1 MRIEKPTLDRRAK
14 KVRWIEAES
23 AIFHRPSN
31 QDHARTNSPKAK
43 DIGRFVNYQGEAHEA
58 MTESIKS
65 TQQERPGSSTEH
77 VILEMAGFTLSTATI
92 LISAYSPLLATANTN
107 TPVMHGFTHGI
118 MFVFMTAFYFLMSH
132 FVKKRDT
139 FIRIKSARSL
149 FFALQLVLPLI
160 AILESA
166 IQTAPPIGA
175 VLVAWAAFGTA
186 GAYFT
191 CAWIDAQSALGED
204 RIRTANL
211 WSFCAAGCIA
221 AAILAMPETTG
232 TAAFA
237 IMCAASFVL
246 LLQLPTKPSETMS
259 EHDERWFSENSKYST
274 SGSYIMI
281 VDGATIGII
290 AGLLVAR
297 ISKDVLPPATM
308 GIVFMVVAFAFF
320 LLDRKAPTILA
331 LGRSQL
337 AFLPILVCGLVLSGF
352 LAAPWNTIASLP
364 LFAVLYLFDYTNSS
378 VLSLR
383 GSLLSIS
390 PCYCFAKGRFFI
402 TLGQA
407 IGWFGGAF
415 LASDIGRGALP
426 AVSVIMVFLVCAY
439 ITAAAIKPEKYP
451 IITDEAK
458 LPQAQA
464 GEVPPPRSTSTR
476 TNRRAALQA

>member
-1 MRIEKPTLDRRAK
+1 
-14 KVRWIEAES
+14 
-23 AIFHRPSN
+23 
-31 QDHARTNSPKAK
+31 
-43 DIGRFVNYQGEAHEA
+43 
-58 MTESIKS
+58 
-65 TQQERPGSSTEH
+65 
-77 VILEMAGFTLSTATI
+77 
-92 LISAYSPLLATANTN
+92 
-107 TPVMHGFTHGI
+107 
-118 MFVFMTAFYFLMSH
+118 
-132 FVKKRDT
+132 
-139 FIRIKSARSL
+139 
-149 FFALQLVLPLI
+149 
-160 AILESA
+160 
-166 IQTAPPIGA
+166 
-175 VLVAWAAFGTA
+175 
-186 GAYFT
+186 
-191 CAWIDAQSALGED
+191 
-204 RIRTANL
+204 
-211 WSFCAAGCIA
+211 
-221 AAILAMPETTG
+221 MPETTG

-246 LLQLPTKPSETMS
+246 LLQLPTKPFETMS

-274 SGSYIMI
+274 SGSYVMI
-281 VDGATIGII
+281 VDGTTIGII

-297 ISKDVLPPATM
+297 ISKDVLPPTTM
-308 GIVFMVVAFAFF
+308 GIVFMVVAFTFF

-415 LASDIGRGALP
+415 LASGIGRGALP
-426 AVSVIMVFLVCAY
+426 AVSVTMVFLVCAY
-439 ITAAAIKPEKYP
+439 VTAAAIKPEKYP

-464 GEVPPPRSTSTR
+464 GEVPPPE
-476 TNRRAALQA
+476 ALQPEPIVERPYKRKCAQATMAYDLTPRESEILFYLAKGRNAKYIADQLYVAERTVKTHTYHIYQKMGIHSQQELIDIVEKEGNG